1 MGDGGMRRWVPV
13 VLMTGLLCADPAAG
27 GQSAPSAVSVLYA
40 GSLVNLMESGIGP
53 AFNAATGYRFEGV
66 AGGSVAIAHEIK
78 DKLRRADVF
87 ISANPQV
94 NTVLM
99 GQVNGDW
106 VRWYVTFAVSP
117 LVVGYNARSTFAAQF
132 THRPWYDIM
141 AAPGFRLGRTDPVL
155 DPKGRL
161 TLELLDRAARYY
173 HRPDLPQTVLGA
185 PNNPAQIFP
194 EETLVGRLQTG
205 QLDAGFFY
213 TIEAAEARIP
223 YITLSSA
230 ITLTAEYTVT
240 ILRAA
245 PNRPGALAFARFLL
259 GPQGRAVLAQHG
271 LGVLPPRVGGDSA
284 AVPHDLM
291 TSLPH
296 R

>member
-13 VLMTGLLCADPAAG
+13 ILMTGLLWALPAAG
-27 GQSAPSAVSVLYA
+27 GQAGTGTVSVLYA
-40 GSLVNLMESGIGP
+40 GSLVNLMEFALGP

-66 AGGSVAIAHEIK
+66 AGGSAAIAHEIK

-94 NTVLM
+94 NTLLM
-99 GQVNGDW
+99 GRDNGDW
-106 VRWYVTFAVSP
+106 VRWYVTFAASA

-132 THRPWYDIM
+132 KSRPWYDIM

-161 TLELLDRAARYY
+161 TLELIDRAARHYR
-173 HRPDLPQTVLGA
+173 RPDLPQAVLGA
-185 PNNPAQIFP
+185 PDNPAQIFP

-223 YITLSSA
+223 YITLPPA

-259 GPQGRAVLAQHG
+259 GPQGRTVLAQHG
-271 LGVLPPRVGGDSA
+271 LDVLPPRVGGDAA
-284 AVPHDLM
+284 AVPPDLM
-291 TSLPH
+291 TPLP
-296 R
+296 RR